1 MRERFVLGPI
11 LIVLIVVGLALDQAI
26 DHMAMP
32 AFFGPRLAAPG
43 ATAPPGVVLLPIM
56 LLVAILGARELASLL
71 AAKGIVGSRRIMSLS
86 AFIGLALSSLLPA
99 SLSSTDA
106 VAAVSTGSVTVL
118 AAALAFQARNKSVQG
133 VLAAAGAALLAFVYL
148 GLMFGFL
155 LAIRREHSA
164 WVLLWI
170 LLVVKAFDIGAFFTG
185 RAIGRHK
192 MIEWLSPKKTWEGVV
207 GGLAVSALLGALGRW
222 LLVDQGL
229 LVPTGFTGH
238 LAWVLLGGALAG
250 VLFGGVGQIGD
261 LMASLLKR
269 DAGVTDSGVV
279 PGFGGVIDIIDSPLL
294 VAPVAYWWLAV
305 TG

>member
-164 WVLLWI
+164 WTLLWVLL
-170 LLVVKAFDIGAFFTG
+170 VTKSCDIGAYLVG
-185 RAIGRHK
+185 KSIGRHK
-192 MIEWLSPKKTWEGVV
+192 LIPWLSPGKTWEGLFGGIGMAAVV
-207 GGLAVSALLGALGRW
+207 AVLGLM
-222 LLVDQGL
+222 
-229 LVPTGFTGH
+229 
-238 LAWVLLGGALAG
+238 VLDRAELMASPGIAAGVVAG
-250 VLFGGVGQIGD
+250 VLFAIVGQAGD
-261 LMASLLKR
+261 LLESLLKR
-269 DAGVTDSGVV
+269 DAGHKDSGTSV
-279 PGFGGVIDIIDSPLL
+279 PGFGGVLDLLDSPLL
-294 VAPVAYWWLAV
+294 VAPVAYWWLRAV
-305 TG
+305 S